1 VEYRGNESRVSLLP
15 NVPTNRP
22 FQIEIAVTPRFDVFY
37 ALYAVTNKAASPLEK
52 WKERAVARLP
62 REFERMARRVAPV
75 PLFWPLLA
83 DALQRTA
90 GEMTFDEIIGALR
103 VISAEDLKANI
114 VSGIFHD
121 PLAARALSTGKKN
134 LRQVLAD
141 DKLQGGELL
150 AHFGLRPYDANS
162 HAAKAMSTLL
172 SDPETFRQQLVLV
185 LDRFWE
191 TGFGADWSALQPSIR
206 DESFRVRDLQDEGQ
220 SLEELSRDLALP
232 VTFDASA
239 REIRPKSGPAIPY
252 DKVDRCF
259 VIPSG
264 FNTRRWWAKY
274 ETTGRFSIYFPAT
287 RDSIDP
293 NRLPRE
299 VRAPRQPRVQTAINA
314 ETVFRALGDTTR
326 YAIASILARTPTT
339 SSDLARSLRVS
350 KPTITHHVQALRA
363 AGLIADMPA
372 DGSTKLALNRET
384 ISGVSEAAL
393 EQLFSSTGSLSL
405 DTTRKR
411 RNG

>member
-1 VEYRGNESRVSLLP
+1 MSP
-15 NVPTNRP
+15 NRP

-37 ALYAVTNKAASPLEK
+37 ALYTISHSGATPLEK
-52 WKERAVARLP
+52 WKARAIARLP
-62 REFERMARRVAPV
+62 RDFERSARRVAPV

-90 GEMTFDEIIGALR
+90 GEMTFDEIVGALR
-103 VISAEDLKANI
+103 EISAENLKANI

-121 PLAARALSTGKKN
+121 ASTARALSTGKKN

-141 DKLQGGELL
+141 EKLPGGELL
-150 AHFGLRPYDANS
+150 THFGLRPYDANS
-162 HAAKAMSTLL
+162 HATKAMSTLL
-172 SDPETFRQQLVLV
+172 SDPETFREQLVHV
-185 LDRFWE
+185 LDRFWQ
-191 TGFGADWSALQPSIR
+191 TGFGADWSALESSIR

-220 SLEELSRDLALP
+220 SLEELSRDVALP

-239 REIRPKSGPAIPY
+239 REIRPKSGPPISY

-274 ETTGRFSIYFPAT
+274 ETTTGRFNIYFPVT

-293 NRLPRE
+293 NRLARE
-299 VRAPRQPRVQTAINA
+299 VRAPSARRPQSAINA

-339 SSDLARSLRVS
+339 SSDLARSLKVS

-363 AGLIADMPA
+363 AGLIADTPA
-372 DGSTKLALNRET
+372 DGSTKLSLNRET
-384 ISGVSEAAL
+384 ISGVSEAAV

>member
-1 VEYRGNESRVSLLP
+1 MSPS
-15 NVPTNRP
+15 RP
-22 FQIEIAVTPRFDVFY
+22 FEIEIAVTPRFDVFY
-37 ALYAVTNKAASPLEK
+37 ALYTVSNAGTSPLEK

-62 REFERMARRVAPV
+62 RDFERSARRVAPV

-90 GEMTFDEIIGALR
+90 GEMTFDEIVGKLR
-103 VISAEDLKANI
+103 EISAEDLKANI

-121 PLAARALSTGKKN
+121 ASTARALSTGKKN

-141 DKLQGGELL
+141 EKLPGGELL
-150 AHFGLRPYDANS
+150 THFGLRPYDANS
-162 HAAKAMSTLL
+162 HATKAMSTLL
-172 SDPETFRQQLVLV
+172 SDPETFREQLVQV
-185 LDRFWE
+185 LERFWQ
-191 TGFGADWSALQPSIR
+191 TGFSADWSALEPSIR
-206 DESFRVRDLQDEGQ
+206 DESSRARDLQDEGQ
-220 SLEELSRDLALP
+220 SLEDLSRDLALP

-274 ETTGRFSIYFPAT
+274 ETTTGRFSIYFPAT
-287 RDSIDP
+287 RHSIDP
-293 NRLPRE
+293 NSLAREARTPRARPP
-299 VRAPRQPRVQTAINA
+299 RAAINA

-339 SSDLARSLRVS
+339 SSDLARSLKVS
-350 KPTITHHVQALRA
+350 KPTITHHIQALRA
-363 AGLIADMPA
+363 AGLIADAPA
-372 DGSTKLALNRET
+372 DGSTKLSLNRET
-384 ISGVSEAAL
+384 IGGVSEAAI

>member
-1 VEYRGNESRVSLLP
+1 MSTS
-15 NVPTNRP
+15 RP
-22 FQIEIAVTPRFDVFY
+22 FRIEIAVTPRFDVFY
-37 ALYAVTNKAASPLEK
+37 ALYTVANSASSPLEK

-62 REFERMARRVAPV
+62 RDFERNARRVAPV

-90 GEMTFDEIIGALR
+90 GEMTFDEIVGALR
-103 VISAEDLKANI
+103 QISAEDLKANI

-121 PLAARALSTGKKN
+121 ASTAAALSTGKKN
-134 LRQVLAD
+134 LGQVLTD
-141 DKLQGGELL
+141 EKLQGGELL

-162 HAAKAMSTLL
+162 HPAKTMSTLL

-185 LDRFWE
+185 LDRFWQ
-191 TGFGADWSALQPSIR
+191 TGFGADWSALEHSIR

-220 SLEELSRDLALP
+220 PIEEVSRDLALP
-232 VTFDASA
+232 VTFDSSA
-239 REIRPKSGPAIPY
+239 REIRPKSGPPIAY
-252 DKVDRCF
+252 DRIDRCF

-274 ETTGRFSIYFPAT
+274 ETRTGRFSIYFPVT

-293 NRLPRE
+293 NRLTRE
-299 VRAPRQPRVQTAINA
+299 VRASHVRRPQPAINA

-339 SSDLARSLRVS
+339 SSDLARSLKVS

-363 AGLIADMPA
+363 AGLIADTAA
-372 DGSTKLALNRET
+372 DGSTKLSLNRET
-384 ISGVSEAAL
+384 IGGVSEAAV
-393 EQLFSSTGSLSL
+393 EQLFSSTGNLSL
-405 DTTRKR
+405 GTTRKR

>member
-1 VEYRGNESRVSLLP
+1 MTYS
-15 NVPTNRP
+15 RP
-22 FQIEIAVTPRFDVFY
+22 FEIEIAVTARFDLFY
-37 ALYAVTNKAASPLEK
+37 ALYTVTNSAVSPLEK
-52 WKERAVARLP
+52 WKDRAVARLP
-62 REFERMARRVAPV
+62 HDFERIARRVAPV

-90 GEMTFDEIIGALR
+90 GEMTFDEIVGALR
-103 VISAEDLKANI
+103 EISAQDLKTNI

-121 PLAARALSTGKKN
+121 ASTARALSTGKKN

-141 DKLQGGELL
+141 EKLQGAELL

-162 HAAKAMSTLL
+162 HATKAMSTLL
-172 SDPETFRQQLVLV
+172 SDPEVFREQLVQV
-185 LDRFWE
+185 LDRFWQ
-191 TGFGADWSALQPSIR
+191 TGFGADWSALEPSIR

-232 VTFDASA
+232 VTFDAGA
-239 REIRPKSGPAIPY
+239 REIRPKSGPPIAY

-274 ETTGRFSIYFPAT
+274 ETATGRFSIYFPAT

-293 NRLPRE
+293 NRLTRE
-299 VRAPRQPRVQTAINA
+299 VRAPRVRRPQSAINA

-339 SSDLARSLRVS
+339 SSDLARSLKVS

-372 DGSTKLALNRET
+372 SGSTKLSLNRET
-384 ISGVSEAAL
+384 IDGVSEAAV

>member
-1 VEYRGNESRVSLLP
+1 MSPS
-15 NVPTNRP
+15 RP
-22 FQIEIAVTPRFDVFY
+22 FEIEIAVTPRFDVFY
-37 ALYAVTNKAASPLEK
+37 ALYALTSSAASPLEK
-52 WKERAVARLP
+52 WKERAVPRLP
-62 REFERMARRVAPV
+62 RDFDRLARRVAPV

-90 GEMTFDEIIGALR
+90 GEMTFDEIVGALR
-103 VISAEDLKANI
+103 EISAEDLKANI
-114 VSGIFHD
+114 VSGIFRDASTAH
-121 PLAARALSTGKKN
+121 ALSTGKKN

-141 DKLQGGELL
+141 GKLQGGELL
-150 AHFGLRPYDANS
+150 AHFGLRPYAANS
-162 HAAKAMSTLL
+162 QATKSMSTLL

-185 LDRFWE
+185 LDRFWQ
-191 TGFGADWSALQPSIR
+191 TGFGADWSALEPSIR

-239 REIRPKSGPAIPY
+239 REIRPKSGRPIAY

-259 VIPSG
+259 VIPSA
-264 FNTRRWWAKY
+264 FNARRWWAKY
-274 ETTGRFSIYFPAT
+274 ETTTGRFSIYFPAT

-293 NRLPRE
+293 NQLARE
-299 VRAPRQPRVQTAINA
+299 VRAPRVRHAQSAINA

-339 SSDLARSLRVS
+339 SSDLARSLKVS

-372 DGSTKLALNRET
+372 DGSTKLSLNRET
-384 ISGVSEAAL
+384 IGGVSEAAV

>member
-1 VEYRGNESRVSLLP
+1 MS
-15 NVPTNRP
+15 PTRP
-22 FQIEIAVTPRFDVFY
+22 FEIEIAVTPRFDVFY
-37 ALYAVTNKAASPLEK
+37 ALYALTSSAASPLEK
-52 WKERAVARLP
+52 WKERAVPRLP
-62 REFERMARRVAPV
+62 RDFDRLARRVAPV

-90 GEMTFDEIIGALR
+90 GEMTFDEIVGALR
-103 VISAEDLKANI
+103 EISAEDLKANI
-114 VSGIFHD
+114 VSGIFRDASTAH
-121 PLAARALSTGKKN
+121 ALSTGKKN

-141 DKLQGGELL
+141 GKLQGGELL
-150 AHFGLRPYDANS
+150 AHFGLRPYAANS
-162 HAAKAMSTLL
+162 QATKSMSTLL

-185 LDRFWE
+185 LDRFWQ
-191 TGFGADWSALQPSIR
+191 TGFGADWSALEPSIR

-239 REIRPKSGPAIPY
+239 REIRPKSGRPIAY

-264 FNTRRWWAKY
+264 FNARRWWAKY
-274 ETTGRFSIYFPAT
+274 ETTTGRFSIYFPAI

-293 NRLPRE
+293 NQLARE
-299 VRAPRQPRVQTAINA
+299 VRAPRVRHAQSAINA

-339 SSDLARSLRVS
+339 SSDLARSLKVS

-372 DGSTKLALNRET
+372 DGSTKLSLNRET
-384 ISGVSEAAL
+384 IGGVSEAAV

>member
-1 VEYRGNESRVSLLP
+1 MSPG
-15 NVPTNRP
+15 RP
-22 FQIEIAVTPRFDVFY
+22 FEIEIAVTPRFDVFY
-37 ALYAVTNKAASPLEK
+37 ALYTVTNNAASPLEK

-62 REFERMARRVAPV
+62 RDFERIARRVAPV
-75 PLFWPLLA
+75 SLFWPLLA

-90 GEMTFDEIIGALR
+90 GEMTFDEIVGALR
-103 VISAEDLKANI
+103 EISAEDLKANI

-121 PLAARALSTGKKN
+121 ASAARALSTGRKN
-134 LRQVLAD
+134 LRQVLTD
-141 DKLQGGELL
+141 EKLQGVELL
-150 AHFGLRPYDANS
+150 SHFGLRPYNAKS
-162 HAAKAMSTLL
+162 HATKTMSTLL
-172 SDPETFRQQLVLV
+172 SDAETFRQQLVLV
-185 LDRFWE
+185 LDTFWQS
-191 TGFGADWSALQPSIR
+191 GFGSDWSALESSIR
-206 DESFRVRDLQDEGQ
+206 DESFRVRDLQVEGQ
-220 SLEELSRDLALP
+220 PLEELSRDLALP
-232 VTFDASA
+232 VNFDASA
-239 REIRPKSGPAIPY
+239 REIRPKSGPPIAY

-274 ETTGRFSIYFPAT
+274 ETTPGRFSIYFPAAQ
-287 RDSIDP
+287 DSIDP
-293 NRLPRE
+293 NRLARE
-299 VRAPRQPRVQTAINA
+299 VSASPVRRPESAINA

-339 SSDLARSLRVS
+339 SSDLARSLKVS

-363 AGLIADMPA
+363 AGLIADMPS
-372 DGSTKLALNRET
+372 DGSTKLSLNRET
-384 ISGVSEAAL
+384 IGGVSAAAV